1 MGYATTKR
9 PVVLVV
15 EDEFL
20 IRMHAAEMIEEAG
33 FEVVEASNADEA
45 VAILE
50 ARLDIAV
57 VFTDIQMPGSTDGLK
72 LARAVRSRW
81 PPIHI
86 VATSGFVDVRTTD
99 LPDGGRFLPKPY
111 SPAQIIGA
119 LRELT
124 EGVSPSISQFSLNS
138 MTISG

>member
-1 MGYATTKR
+1 MQRAATKR

-50 ARLDIAV
+50 ARLDVAV
-57 VFTDIQMPGSTDGLK
+57 VFTDIQMPGSMNGLK
-72 LARAVRSRW
+72 LAMAVRGRW

-86 VATSGFVDVRTTD
+86 VTTSGLIDVRTGD
-99 LPDGGRFLPKPY
+99 LPQGARFLPKPY
-111 SPAQIIGA
+111 SPAQIIGT

-124 EGVSPSISQFSLNS
+124 DGTSL
-138 MTISG
+138 TLR

>member
-1 MGYATTKR
+1 MGCATTKR

-20 IRMHAAEMIEEAG
+20 TRMHAAEMIEEAG

-57 VFTDIQMPGSTDGLK
+57 VFTDIPMPGSMDGLK

-124 EGVSPSISQFSLNS
+124 EGVSP
-138 MTISG
+138 

>member
-1 MGYATTKR
+1 MGHTAIKR

-50 ARLDIAV
+50 ARLDVAV
-57 VFTDIQMPGSTDGLK
+57 VFTDVQMPGSMDGLK
-72 LARAVRSRW
+72 LALAVRDRW

-86 VATSGFVDVRTTD
+86 VATSGFVDVRTGD
-99 LPDGGRFLPKPY
+99 LPEGGRFLPKPY
-111 SPAQIIGA
+111 SPTQIIGT

-124 EGVSPSISQFSLNS
+124 AGPTLLAI
-138 MTISG
+138 

>member
-1 MGYATTKR
+1 MEYEATKR

-20 IRMHAAEMIEEAG
+20 IRMNAAEMIEEAG

-57 VFTDIQMPGSTDGLK
+57 VFTDIQMPGSMDGLK
-72 LARAVRSRW
+72 LAKAVRDRW

-86 VATSGFVDVRTTD
+86 VATSGLVDVRTGD
-99 LPDGGRFLPKPY
+99 LPDGGRFLQKPY
-111 SPAQIIGA
+111 SPAQIVGA

-124 EGVSPSISQFSLNS
+124 NGTYPTSR
-138 MTISG
+138 

>member
-1 MGYATTKR
+1 MHRAATKR

-20 IRMHAAEMIEEAG
+20 IRMNAAEMIEEAG
-33 FEVVEASNADEA
+33 FEVAEASNADEA

-57 VFTDIQMPGSTDGLK
+57 VFTDIQMPGSMDGLK
-72 LARAVRSRW
+72 LAIAVRDRW

-86 VATSGFVDVRTTD
+86 VATSGLVDVRTED
-99 LPDGGRFLPKPY
+99 LPEGGRFLPKPY
-111 SPAQIIGA
+111 SPAQIIGT
-119 LRELT
+119 LRDLT
-124 EGVSPSISQFSLNS
+124 GGVYPISRQ
-138 MTISG
+138 IS